1 MTGFGRATHEDEHD
15 SFEVEVRSVNNRHLS
30 VKTRLPPLLSRFEKD
45 IEERLR
51 KSASRGSFDVY
62 VKWRTRSRHHTA
74 NFDFELAD
82 QYVRSLREF
91 ASRHR
96 LDDSI
101 SASVVLALPGVLQ
114 TDEDLEVSDTHL
126 AKLLRCLDEAIRQLL
141 EMRRSEGARLDREL
155 KKRVQSLRRFAA
167 RVKKRHPRVVI
178 EHEKKLR
185 ERLAVLLNGSALSP
199 SDDGLRREV
208 AMLADR
214 SDIAEELARF
224 ESHLEQFEA
233 FLSKG
238 EAVGRSLDF
247 LLQEM
252 GREINTMGS
261 KSQDVEIARLVVDL
275 KSELERVREQVQNLE

>member
-1 MTGFGRATHEDEHD
+1 MTGFGRATREDAQD
-15 SFEVEVRSVNNRHLS
+15 SFEVEVRSVNNRHMS

-45 IEERLR
+45 IEDRLR

-62 VKWRTRSRHHTA
+62 VKWRTRNRHHTPT
-74 NFDFELAD
+74 FDFKLAD
-82 QYVRSLREF
+82 QYVKSMREF

-96 LDDSI
+96 LEDSI

-114 TDEDLEVSDTHL
+114 TDEELEVSESHL
-126 AKLLRCLDEAIRQLL
+126 TKLIACLDEALAQLIA
-141 EMRRSEGARLDREL
+141 MRRAEGQRLGRDLR
-155 KKRVQSLRRFAA
+155 KRVQGLRKLAA
-167 RVKKRHPRVVI
+167 RVKKRHPRVVV
-178 EHEKKLR
+178 EYEKKLR
-185 ERLAVLLNGSALSP
+185 DRLAALLNGASLSA
-199 SDDGLRREV
+199 SDEGLRREV

-214 SDIAEELARF
+214 ADIAEELARF
-224 ESHLEQFEA
+224 ESHCEQFET
-233 FLSKG
+233 FLDKD